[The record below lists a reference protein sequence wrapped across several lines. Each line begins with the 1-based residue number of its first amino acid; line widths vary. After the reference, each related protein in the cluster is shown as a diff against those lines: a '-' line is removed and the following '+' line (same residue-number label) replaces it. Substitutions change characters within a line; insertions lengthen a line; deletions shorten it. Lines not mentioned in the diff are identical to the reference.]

1 MDLQALGALV
11 PLGGVTLL
19 LVYLVGT
26 LIADRAQ
33 GRRERDAWIKEREQM
48 RRDHRADI
56 TAVTADL
63 RQQIDFQRDRIGEL
77 EGQLRGRRREDT
89 A

>member
-1 MDLQALGALV
+1 
-11 PLGGVTLL
+11 
-19 LVYLVGT
+19 
-26 LIADRAQ
+26 
-33 GRRERDAWIKEREQM
+33 M